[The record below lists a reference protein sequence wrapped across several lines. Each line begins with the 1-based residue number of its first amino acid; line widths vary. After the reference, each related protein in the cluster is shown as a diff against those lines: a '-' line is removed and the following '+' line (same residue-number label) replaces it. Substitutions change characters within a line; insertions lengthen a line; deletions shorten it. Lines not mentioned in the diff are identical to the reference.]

1 MAEQPVSQFQIRL
14 PLILAATLAA
24 GMFIGQQLPRYGR
37 HVQPTGNFTVGGGNS
52 AIDEVLSF
60 IDARYVDTVDIGR
73 LKGNMIEQALLQL
86 DPHSIYI
93 SPDELQAST
102 EDMNGGFEGVGIEF
116 IMVDDTIQVVTPLNG
131 GPSEAAGIMAG
142 DKLITI
148 NDSMVAGVKI
158 ANGSIYKQLRGPKG
172 SVVKLGILRGR
183 EINLRYFDIVRDR
196 IAVNSVEIA
205 YMIDEQTGYIKVNRF
220 TANTYNEFM
229 EALRPLAEER
239 GLQHLI
245 LDLRGNPGGYLEE
258 ATQMLSQVFPE
269 GKLLVYTEGRS
280 EQRRE
285 YKSNGRARFNI
296 QEVAVLIDEG
306 SASASEIMAGAI
318 QDHDRGWIVGRRTF
332 GKGLVQEEY
341 PLSDG
346 GALRLTVARY
356 YTPSGRCIQRAY
368 KGQKDY
374 AHEDL
379 RRLKS
384 GELTNGQFKLAD
396 STQFY
401 TGMGRLVYAGGGIT
415 PDVFVPFDTSFIS
428 PYFNVLNQQ
437 MPQFVARWLENPAH
451 TAAIPTDLN
460 AFLALNIPDTWIND
474 LAAFVEKN
482 GTQRNEK
489 ALQKA
494 QSELKM
500 RLKARLA
507 RIKFSEEAQYHV
519 INTHDPVVEKAWQL
533 IRDRK
538 ALK

>member
-1 MAEQPVSQFQIRL
+1 MAEQPVSRLQIRL

-37 HVQPTGNFTVGGGNS
+37 HIQPAGNFSTGSSTNAV
-52 AIDEVLSF
+52 DEVLSF
-60 IDARYVDTVDIGR
+60 IDARYVDTVNVNS
-73 LKGNMIEQALLQL
+73 LKGAMIEQALAQL

-116 IMVDDTIQVVTPLNG
+116 IMVDDTIQVVTPLAG
-131 GPSEAAGIMAG
+131 GPSEAAGILGG
-142 DKLITI
+142 DKLIYI
-148 NDSMVAGVKI
+148 NDSLVAGVKI
-158 ANGSIYKQLRGPKG
+158 SNGAIYKQLRGTKG
-172 SVVKLGILRGR
+172 SVVKLGIRRGR
-183 EINLRYFDIVRDR
+183 ENTLRYFDIVRDR
-196 IAVNSVEIA
+196 IKVNSVEIA
-205 YMIDEQTGYIKVNRF
+205 YMLDEQVGYIKVNRF

-229 EALRPLAEER
+229 EALRPLTEER
-239 GLQHLI
+239 GLQHLL

-258 ATQMLSQVFPE
+258 ATQMLSQIFPE

-280 EQRRE
+280 EQRRD

-296 QEVAVLIDEG
+296 QNVALLIDEG
-306 SASASEIMAGAI
+306 SASASEIMAGAV

-368 KGQKDY
+368 KNQKDY
-374 AHEDL
+374 AREDV
-379 RRLKS
+379 RRLES
-384 GELTNGQFKLAD
+384 GELTNGQFKLSD

-401 TGMGRLVYAGGGIT
+401 TGLGRLVYAGGGIA

-437 MPQFVARWLENPAH
+437 LPQFVARWLENPAH
-451 TAAIPTDLN
+451 AAAIPSDLN
-460 AFLALNIPDTWIND
+460 QFLALEIPDAWIND
-474 LAAFVEKN
+474 LATFVQKN
-482 GTQRNEK
+482 GTARQETAFKN
-489 ALQKA
+489 AQK
-494 QSELKM
+494 ELKM

-507 RIKFSEEAQYHV
+507 RLKFSEEAQYRV
-519 INTHDPVVEKAWQL
+519 INGHDEALKTAWQL
-533 IRDRK
+533 LRDNK
-538 ALK
+538 PLK